1 MIEVCI
7 ECKEEVRPLQHAIT
21 CSVCDKWQHRICN
34 SGK

>member
-21 CSVCDKWQHRICN
+21 CSVC
-34 SGK
+34 